1 MAEIKNSE
9 DFYIKEGLYTIHE
22 IDNSDKEDLFNLL
35 FTLETVD
42 CYCVECGS
50 NSVFKP
56 DDNRPR
62 KSIQGIGS
70 HWPIES
76 VSEWSTNIEESTILE
91 TKKFICSRN
100 DNHALIFHIL
110 LKDKKLQKIGQYP
123 SIRDLNISEIKG
135 FKSIL
140 KDQFFK
146 EYSTAIGLHSHGVGI
161 GAFVY
166 LRRIVENF
174 IIKPAHEE
182 AKKSAEWSEEDFQ
195 KNRMKERIDALKD
208 YLPEY
213 LVTNKVLYSVVSKGI
228 HELSEDECNE
238 YFPLISSVLNY
249 ILTELKEKKETEKS
263 KAEMAKRLSDLGGKI
278 K

>member
-1 MAEIKNSE
+1 MAELKNPE
-9 DFYIKEGLYTIHE
+9 NFYIKEGLYTTHK
-22 IDNSDKEDLFNLL
+22 IDNLDQEDLFNLL

-56 DDNRPR
+56 NDNRPR
-62 KSIQGIGS
+62 RSIQGIGS

-76 VSEWSTNIEESTILE
+76 FSEWLTNIEESTILE
-91 TKKFICSRN
+91 TKKFTCSRN
-100 DNHALIFHIL
+100 GNHALVFHIL
-110 LKDKKLQKIGQYP
+110 LKDKTLQKIGQHP

-146 EYSTAIGLHSHGVGI
+146 EYSTAIGLYSHGVGI

-182 AKKSAEWSEEDFQ
+182 AKKSAEWNEEDFQ
-195 KNRMKERIDALKD
+195 KKKMKERIDALMD
-208 YLPEY
+208 YLPKY
-213 LVTNKVLYSVVSKGI
+213 LVDNKVLYSVISKGI
-228 HELSEDECNE
+228 HELSEEECNE
-238 YFPLISSVLNY
+238 YFPLVSSVLNY

-263 KAEMAKRLSDLGGKI
+263 KAEMTKKLSVLVGKI
-278 K
+278 R